1 MDESAKAVKKRD
13 LRRKRVGK
21 SRQDSLV
28 IDYIS
33 VKYADIYQEGVQFY
47 ESINKNH
54 STKHDL
60 RKTEEYKAWK
70 ASMIRI
76 KESTPESQSATPE
89 PEPRPLQSQPAT
101 SDPEPQH
108 VYEDNFQLQIPLMHY
123 EKAPVIPEGSSNHT
137 LQSITQETLDEDTL
151 YPSLEDQITP
161 ELIEKIM
168 EELRQEPC
176 LHDVFTDI
184 EQQVEFEQLGMD
196 IDITEDYPL
205 EKELAQW

>member
-1 MDESAKAVKKRD
+1 MDGSAKAVKKRD
-13 LRRKRVGK
+13 QRRKRVGK

-28 IDYIS
+28 IDYIR

-54 STKHDL
+54 STKYDL

-70 ASMIRI
+70 ANMIGI

-123 EKAPVIPEGSSNHT
+123 EKAVVPCQKTTET
-137 LQSITQETLDEDTL
+137 YETLYAVENIHYIPVQTKVFQNIKVHLRSSTEESIPFEHGRAAITL
-151 YPSLEDQITP
+151 HL
-161 ELIEKIM
+161 K
-168 EELRQEPC
+168 
-176 LHDVFTDI
+176 
-184 EQQVEFEQLGMD
+184 
-196 IDITEDYPL
+196 PL
-205 EKELAQW
+205 NYFD